1 MSVCHCSQTVAGL
14 PEEMR
19 LLKEVTVR
27 LIRAGERERYDQ
39 LIEKEH
45 YLKNANAVGQVLRYV
60 AEYKGQWVALLT
72 FCSAA
77 LHLKPRDRLLNW
89 WSFDLQGGGSA
100 PGFNVWFGDVSFP
113 NAGLPLSPVNY
124 NSYYCGMILRGT
136 GTNSPYVEPSY
147 FIPTEWGP
155 ERHGKALDGT
165 QLVTVLEGPLVGQGR
180 LD

>member
-89 WSFDLQGGGSA
+89 SPREVTLRRHLIAQNSRFLILPSTGKW
-100 PGFNVWFGDVSFP
+100 P
-113 NAGLPLSPVNY
+113 NLAR
-124 NSYYCGMILRGT
+124 LRGF
-136 GTNSPYVEPSY
+136 GV
-147 FIPTEWGP
+147 
-155 ERHGKALDGT
+155 GKFFLSSN
-165 QLVTVLEGPLVGQGR
+165 
-180 LD
+180 